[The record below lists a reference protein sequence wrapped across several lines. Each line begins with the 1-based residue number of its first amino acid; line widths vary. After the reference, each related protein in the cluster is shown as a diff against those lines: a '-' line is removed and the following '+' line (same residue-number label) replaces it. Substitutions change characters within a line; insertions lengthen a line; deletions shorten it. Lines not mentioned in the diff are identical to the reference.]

1 MPGRKK
7 TTPRATAKARR
18 ESGAPG
24 GGQGR
29 RDVVGESRVY
39 PVSGGPTPG
48 GDAEVRTMAAWG
60 QGKRGAAGYED
71 SGGSELVL
79 RGGQLLGGLTAGPSG
94 EPTMDIHGG
103 DVPPAARGRRTAKAA
118 KAAKPPKRGAK
129 KPLRGKKR

>member
-1 MPGRKK
+1 MPARRKTSK
-7 TTPRATAKARR
+7 RTTPKARR

-29 RDVVGESRVY
+29 RDVVGESHVY
-39 PVSGGPTPG
+39 PASGGPTPAG
-48 GDAEVRTMAAWG
+48 EAEVRTMAAWG
-60 QGKRGAAGYED
+60 QGKRGAPGYED

-103 DVPPAARGRRTAKAA
+103 EVPPAARGRGVPRAARTGKTA
-118 KAAKPPKRGAK
+118 KRGAK